1 MKTTITTLFALLLTI
16 TTAFSQEK
24 KVMAL
29 QEVISVASQQ
39 SLDAFINK
47 NMYLSSYWQFRYY
60 KADRL
65 PSLTLDATPLDYNR
79 SVQKVYNYE
88 ENRDEFVERQNL
100 NSDLSLLLNQNVG
113 LTGGQ
118 VFLQSNLSMT
128 QKLGD
133 DKVSSFS
140 STPFMIGYS
149 QNINGYNEQK
159 WKSKIEPLKFEKA
172 KKQFI
177 QDQENLS
184 IKATRLFFDLLDAQI
199 EVTISETNLSNA
211 DTLYNIGKG
220 RFQVGTVTQDELLD
234 LELSFMNAQ
243 LALTKA
249 KLELER
255 AEAKMNSFLALDKN
269 TKIECSIP
277 TNLPEM
283 QIDALKAL
291 DKAMTYNPDI
301 INQQRRLLDEEE
313 KVKVA
318 QSETGVSGDVFA
330 LYGLNQNAEQFD
342 GVYKDP
348 LDQQR
353 LRVGVNIPILD
364 WGRRKGQLSMAQ
376 SNQEA
381 VRLSINQE
389 KIDFEQNII
398 MNVMEFNLQGTQV
411 MNSAKAD
418 TIAQMK
424 YDVTQQR
431 FLIGKQDITRLNIA
445 RTDREQARRAYI
457 SSLRSYWNYYYTIRY
472 LTLFDFDRNITLSED
487 FDKIV
492 ENY

>member
-1 MKTTITTLFALLLTI
+1 MKKYILFTLIIFVFGYPVLA
-16 TTAFSQEK
+16 QEK
-24 KVMAL
+24 KVMSL
-29 QEVISVASQQ
+29 EEVIEMASKQ
-39 SLDAFINK
+39 SLDAFINT
-47 NMYLSSYWQFRYY
+47 NMYLSSYWEFRYY

-65 PSLTLDATPLDYNR
+65 PSLTLDATPFDYNR
-79 SVQKVYNYE
+79 SVQKVYNFD
-88 ENRDEFVERQNL
+88 ENRDEFVERQSFD
-100 NSDLSLLLNQNVG
+100 SDLSLLLNQNVG

-118 VFLQSNLSMT
+118 IFAQSNLSMT
-128 QKLGD
+128 QKLGG

-149 QNINGYNEQK
+149 QNINGYNELK
-159 WKSKIEPLKFEKA
+159 WQAKIEPIKFEKA

-177 QDQENLS
+177 QDQEALA

-199 EVTISETNLSNA
+199 EVTISETNLANA
-211 DTLYNIGKG
+211 DTLYTIGKG

-249 KLELER
+249 KLQLDR
-255 AEAKMNSFLALDKN
+255 SEAQLNSFLGEDKN
-269 TKIECSIP
+269 TKIECRIP
-277 TNLPEM
+277 ADLPEL
-283 QIDALKAL
+283 QVDAMKAV
-291 DKAMTYNPDI
+291 DKAMTNNPDI
-301 INQQRRLLDEEE
+301 IDQQQRLLGEDE
-313 KVKVA
+313 KVKIA
-318 QSETGVSGDVFA
+318 QSENGISGDVFA
-330 LYGLNQNAEQFD
+330 LYGLNQNSEEFE
-342 GVYKDP
+342 GVYSDP

-353 LRVGVNIPILD
+353 LQVGVNIPILD
-364 WGRRKGQLSMAQ
+364 WGRRKGQLSMAK
-376 SNQEA
+376 SNREA

-389 KIDFEQNII
+389 KIDFEQDVI
-398 MNVMEFNLQGTQV
+398 MNVMEFNLQGVQV
-411 MNSAKAD
+411 QNSAKAD

-457 SSLRSYWNYYYTIRY
+457 NSLRSYWNYYYTIRS
-472 LTLFDFDRNITLSED
+472 LTLFDFEQNITLSED
-487 FDKIV
+487 FDQIV

>member
-1 MKTTITTLFALLLTI
+1 MKQVIISIFVFLLFSTIAYP
-16 TTAFSQEK
+16 QEK
-24 KVMAL
+24 KTMTL
-29 QEVISVASQQ
+29 QEVISTASQQ

-47 NMYLSSYWQFRYY
+47 NMYLSSYWEFRYY

-65 PSLTLDATPLDYNR
+65 PSLSLDATPFDFNR
-79 SVQKVYNYE
+79 SVQMVYNYD
-88 ENRDEFVERQNL
+88 ENRDEFVDRQTL
-100 NSDLSLLLNQNVG
+100 NSDVSLLLNQNVVF
-113 LTGGQ
+113 TGGE
-118 VFLQSNLSMT
+118 VFLQSNLNMT

-140 STPFMIGYS
+140 STPILIGYS
-149 QNINGYNEQK
+149 QNINGYNEHK

-172 KKQFI
+172 KKQFL

-184 IKATRLFFDLLDAQI
+184 LKATRLFFDLLDAQI
-199 EVTISETNLSNA
+199 EVTITETNLSNA

-234 LELSFMNAQ
+234 LELSFMNAK

-249 KLELER
+249 KLELDR
-255 AEAKMNSFLALDKN
+255 AEASLNSFLSLDKN
-269 TKIECSIP
+269 TKVECVTP
-277 TNLPEM
+277 NNLSDI
-283 QIDALKAL
+283 QIDAMKAV

-301 INQQRRLLDEEE
+301 IDQQRRLLDEDE
-313 KVKVA
+313 KVKIA
-318 QSETGVSGDVFA
+318 KSESGVSGDVFA
-330 LYGLNQNAEQFD
+330 LYGLNQNSDQIQ

-348 LDQQR
+348 LDQER
-353 LRVGVNIPILD
+353 LRLGINVPILD
-364 WGRRKGQLSMAQ
+364 WGRRKGQLSMAK
-376 SNQEA
+376 SNREA

-398 MNVMEFNLQGTQV
+398 MNVLEFNLQGTQV
-411 MNSAKAD
+411 TNSAKAD

-472 LTLFDFDRNITLSED
+472 LTLFDFEQDVTLSED
-487 FDKIV
+487 FDKMV

>member
-1 MKTTITTLFALLLTI
+1 MKRIITCLFVFLFI
-16 TTAFSQEK
+16 SSVAFSQEIK
-24 KVMAL
+24 TMTL
-29 QEVISVASQQ
+29 EEVISVASKQ

-47 NMYLSSYWQFRYY
+47 NMYLSSYWEFRYY

-65 PSLTLDATPLDYNR
+65 PSLTLDATPFDYNR
-79 SVQKVYNYE
+79 SVQKVYNYD

-113 LTGGQ
+113 LTGGE

-149 QNINGYNEQK
+149 QSINGYNEQK

-172 KKQFI
+172 KKQFL
-177 QDQENLS
+177 QDQEDLS
-184 IKATRLFFDLLDAQI
+184 IKANRMFFDLLDAQI
-199 EVTISETNLSNA
+199 EVTITETNLSNA

-234 LELSFMNAQ
+234 LELSYMNAQ

-249 KLELER
+249 KLELDR
-255 AEAKMNSFLALDKN
+255 AEASLNSFLSLDKN
-269 TKIECSIP
+269 TKVECVIP
-277 TNLPEM
+277 NNLPEL
-283 QIDALKAL
+283 QVDALQAV

-301 INQQRRLLDEEE
+301 INQQRRLLDEDE
-313 KVKVA
+313 KVKIA
-318 QSETGVSGDVFA
+318 QSETGISGDVFA
-330 LYGLNQNAEQFD
+330 LYGLNQNAENFD
-342 GVYKDP
+342 DVYKDP
-348 LDQQR
+348 LDQER
-353 LRVGVNIPILD
+353 LSIGINIPILD
-364 WGRRKGQLSMAQ
+364 WGRRKGQLSMAK
-376 SNQEA
+376 SNREA
-381 VRLSINQE
+381 VLLSINQE

-457 SSLRSYWNYYYTIRY
+457 TSLRSFWNYYYTIRF
-472 LTLFDFDRNITLSED
+472 LTLFDFEKDLTLSED